1 MFLYSLISD
10 NAIII
15 ILFILQKR
23 IPAIQSHVNMEG
35 FAVTLPIN
43 TSAAALIVTLGR
55 TAIVSIWPN
64 DSESDVGT
72 LDTFVFFFL
81 DNGSV
86 TCKLFS
92 SNKSNIDI
100 CNG

>member
-1 MFLYSLISD
+1 M
-10 NAIII
+10 
-15 ILFILQKR
+15 K
-23 IPAIQSHVNMEG
+23 G

-72 LDTFVFFFL
+72 LDTFVFFF
-81 DNGSV
+81 
-86 TCKLFS
+86 
-92 SNKSNIDI
+92 
-100 CNG
+100 